1 MLTEATRNLSRIPGT
16 QRASAEDELEIT
28 RRTQRAVWYVLALIG
43 SVEVLFG
50 MWLLR
55 LLSHG

>member
-1 MLTEATRNLSRIPGT
+1 MFTEATRNLTRIPGPHPV
-16 QRASAEDELEIT
+16 SADDEQEIT
-28 RRTQRAVWYVLALIG
+28 RRAQRAVWCVLALIG

-55 LLSHG
+55 LLTRV